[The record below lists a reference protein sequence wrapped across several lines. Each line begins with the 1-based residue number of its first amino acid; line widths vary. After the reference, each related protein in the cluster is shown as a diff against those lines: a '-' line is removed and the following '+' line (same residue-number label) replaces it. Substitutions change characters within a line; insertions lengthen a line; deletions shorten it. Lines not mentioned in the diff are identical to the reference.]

1 MLQQM
6 LEPMRTGWKI
16 WKRIGRFMGDVVGR
30 VFLSLYYFTLF
41 VPFALGVRFFGDP
54 LGLRPRGRSQW
65 LERTTRDLAV
75 KDSRRLF

>member
-1 MLQQM
+1 MLEQM
-6 LEPMRTGWKI
+6 LEPLRTGWKI

-30 VFLSLYYFTLF
+30 VFLTLYYFTLF
-41 VPFALGVRFFGDP
+41 VPFALGVRLWGDP

-65 LERTTRDLAV
+65 LERTTRDLTL